1 MDGNQADDD
10 EQSHLRDE
18 GRAVHVVVRAFFKI
32 HHAQTTDDQN
42 QDGGYAVD
50 GVIDLDFSGGGQR

>member
-1 MDGNQADDD
+1 MDGDQADDD
-10 EQSHLRDE
+10 EQNHLRDE
-18 GRAVHVVVRAFFKI
+18 GRALQVVVRAFFKI

-50 GVIDLDFSGGGQR
+50 GVVDLNFSRGSQC